1 MTENRTTADL
11 GGEQQKLEDRS
22 RLRRFFDGLF
32 APWAHELEQGGDLWE
47 QDTRRAFLGQTP
59 LRARVLVY
67 GIGVT
72 LLVLLIWSAFASID
86 EVTRGEGKVIP
97 SRKVQVIQS
106 QDGGVLT
113 EILVREGDI
122 VKKGQ
127 LLVQLDQTRSRSN
140 LRQNLSEY
148 RALAIKEAR
157 LRAMVEGT
165 DFKPDETI
173 AAEVPRI
180 VAEETALFASA
191 MAELETEKRIAEQR
205 QLQAR
210 EELAENRARNA
221 QLAKS
226 HALTREELSL
236 TKPMVASGAVSQVE
250 ILRLEKEVNRLAGEL
265 AQTVS
270 KGHRLESAIGQA
282 EQEARNIE
290 LDWANGVRE
299 ELAATIARMNGL
311 REEGTG
317 LSDRVR
323 QTDLR
328 SPVNGAVKQLH
339 FNTIGGVVLPGREI
353 IEIVPTDDTLLLEVR
368 IKPRDIAFL
377 IPGQQARVKFTA
389 YDFIVYGRLDGVVE
403 HIGADT
409 VMDEQGEPF
418 YQVRVRTTESS
429 LGEDMPI
436 IPGMTVGVDILTG
449 KKSILAYLMKPVLR
463 AKQNAMTER

>member
-1 MTENRTTADL
+1 MTEETAIPGVDNAL
-11 GGEQQKLEDRS
+11 PERGRVRKL
-22 RLRRFFDGLF
+22 FDGLF
-32 APWAHELEQGGDLWE
+32 APWANELDHGDNLWE
-47 QDTRRAFLGQTP
+47 QDTNRAFLGQTP
-59 LRARVLVY
+59 LRARALVY
-67 GIGVT
+67 GIGITVV
-72 LLVLLIWSAFASID
+72 LMLVWSAFATVD
-86 EVTRGEGKVIP
+86 EVTRGPGKVIP

-122 VKKGQ
+122 VKQGQ
-127 LLVQLDQTRSRSN
+127 LLVRLDQTRSRST

-165 DFKPDETI
+165 EFIPDESI

-180 VAEETALFASA
+180 VLEETALFASA
-191 MAELETEKRIAEQR
+191 MAELDTEKKIATEL

-210 EELAENRARNA
+210 EELAENRARQR
-221 QLAKS
+221 QLDRS
-226 HALTREELSL
+226 YELTREELKL
-236 TKPMVASGAVSQVE
+236 TKPMVASGAVSKVE

-270 KGHRLESAIGQA
+270 QGKRLESVVGQA
-282 EQEARNIE
+282 KTEARNAE
-290 LDWANGVRE
+290 LDWINEVRQ
-299 ELAATIARMNGL
+299 ELASTIARMNGL
-311 REEGTG
+311 REESEG

-323 QTDLR
+323 QTELR
-328 SPVNGAVKQLH
+328 SPVNGTVKQLH
-339 FNTIGGVVLPGREI
+339 FNTIGGVVLPGRDI
-353 IEIVPTDDTLLLEVR
+353 VEIVPIDDTLLLEVA
-368 IKPRDIAFL
+368 IHPRDIAFL
-377 IPGQQARVKFTA
+377 VPGQRAWVKFTA
-389 YDFIVYGRLDGVVE
+389 YDFIVYGGLDGIVE

-409 VMDEQGEPF
+409 VMDAQGDPF

-436 IPGMTVGVDILTG
+436 IPGMTVNVDILTG